1 MVVISE
7 PRKVLVGEGQNKKY
21 VLECTELHL
30 GSKGI
35 EKIRGFEDFVNLES
49 LVICGNKLKKI
60 NNLDTNTRIKSL
72 SAEDNQIC
80 TLKGSLAFFKF
91 LEHLDLANN
100 QLRDL
105 AKQLKAL
112 ERFPSLK
119 HLNLKG
125 NPCCEEPDYR
135 MQVIL
140 AMPQLKVLDQHVV
153 TPAERAKAK
162 ASLGSDINS
171 LTVAFGQRVPPK
183 GLASTSNLHT
193 GKDQD
198 GDEEGGGRRGGG
210 SKLEVELARE
220 AARVRELKLAREEEK
235 EAALF
240 QNNPHPEI
248 PRGGK
253 LPPNAGTTRAN
264 QQWAAKTQREDRLA
278 ASLLPTSS
286 NSGNSGSGPLVFLG
300 SSPRA
305 SSQVPLASTSA
316 SSAPSSGVSTKG
328 KPTGG
333 YGDVFVLTTTRP
345 PKTDLIKA
353 GTTLH
358 HMPHGPISFERKRYE
373 NFVQSKAAGEGGWDL
388 SREEFKL

>member
-7 PRKVLVGEGQNKKY
+7 PRKVLVGEGLNKKY

-30 GSKGI
+30 GNKSI

-60 NNLDTNTRIKSL
+60 NNLDANSRIKIL

-80 TLKGSLAFFKF
+80 TLKGSLSTFKF

-105 AKQLKAL
+105 TKQLKVL
-112 ERFPSLK
+112 EKFQYLK

-125 NPCCEEPDYR
+125 NPFCEEPDYR

-140 AMPQLKVLDQHVV
+140 AMPQVKVLDQHVV

-162 ASLGSDINS
+162 ASLSSDATA
-171 LTVAFGQRVPPK
+171 LTVAFGQRLPPK
-183 GLASTSNLHT
+183 DLASTFAS
-193 GKDQD
+193 GKGVDD
-198 GDEEGGGRRGGG
+198 DNESGEGGRRGG
-210 SKLEVELARE
+210 SKLEEELARE
-220 AARVRELKLAREEEK
+220 AARVRELKLAREQEK

-264 QQWAAKTQREDRLA
+264 QFWAAKMQREDRLA
-278 ASLLPTSS
+278 ARSTSI
-286 NSGNSGSGPLVFLG
+286 GTSGPVVQMISG
-300 SSPRA
+300 KMVQKVSPPPP
-305 SSQVPLASTSA
+305 PLAHTSTQKA
-316 SSAPSSGVSTKG
+316 SVAASTGGTSKT
-328 KPTGG
+328 KSGG
-333 YGDVFVLTTTRP
+333 YGDVFVLAATRP
-345 PKTDLIKA
+345 PKTDLVKA

-358 HMPHGPISFERKRYE
+358 HMPHGPISFEKKRYE
-373 NFVQSKAAGEGGWDL
+373 NFVQSKAAGEGGWEL
-388 SREEFKL
+388 TREEFKL